1 MKLLFEFLPIA
12 IFFGIYKYTGDI
24 FDATLAL
31 IIATILQV
39 SFEWFK
45 YKKVEKSRMIGLIM
59 IVVLG
64 GATLLFHD
72 DIFIKW
78 KVSIINWLFAVVLIG
93 SQYIGDKTIIER
105 MMGGVIS
112 LPKPIWT
119 RLNLYWTAFFLVSG
133 FLNMY
138 FAFFYGLELSIEER
152 TDVWVNFKF
161 YGLFGLTILFMILQI
176 FFIQKY
182 VQIDDET
189 ATESIADKKEA

>member
-12 IFFGIYKYTGDI
+12 IFFGTYKYTGDI

-45 YKKVEKSRMIGLIM
+45 YKKVEKSRMIGLTL

-72 DIFIKW
+72 DVFIKW
-78 KVSIINWLFAVVLIG
+78 KVSVINWLFAAVLIG
-93 SQYIGDKTIIER
+93 SQFIGNKTIIER
-105 MMGGVIS
+105 MLGNAIS
-112 LPKPIWT
+112 LPQAIWT
-119 RLNLYWTAFFLVSG
+119 RLNLYWAVFFLVSG
-133 FLNMY
+133 LLNLY
-138 FAFFYGLELSIEER
+138 FAFFYGLDLSIEER
-152 TDVWVNFKF
+152 TDVWVDFKF
-161 YGLFGLTILFMILQI
+161 YGLFGLTIVFMIFQI

-182 VQIDDET
+182 AQINEQVET
-189 ATESIADKKEA
+189 PNDSSNS

>member
-31 IIATILQV
+31 IIATIIQV
-39 SFEWFK
+39 SLEW
-45 YKKVEKSRMIGLIM
+45 YKFRKVEKSRLIGLAL

-72 DIFIKW
+72 DVFIKW
-78 KVSIINWLFAVVLIG
+78 KVSVINWLFAMVLIG
-93 SQYIGDKTIIER
+93 SQFIGDKTIIER
-105 MMGGVIS
+105 MMGAVIS
-112 LPKPIWT
+112 LPKPIWI
-119 RLNLYWTAFFLVSG
+119 RLNLYWAVFFLMSG
-133 FLNMY
+133 ILNMY

-152 TDVWVNFKF
+152 TSVWVDFKF
-161 YGLFGLTILFMILQI
+161 YGLFGLTILFMILQV

-182 VQIDDET
+182 AQI
-189 ATESIADKKEA
+189 TEQPITDSNNNTKDA